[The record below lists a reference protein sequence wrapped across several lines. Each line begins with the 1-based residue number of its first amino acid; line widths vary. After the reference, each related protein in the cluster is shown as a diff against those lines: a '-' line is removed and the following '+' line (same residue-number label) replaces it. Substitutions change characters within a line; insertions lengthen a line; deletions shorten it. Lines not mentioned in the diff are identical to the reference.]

1 MREYRDPLDAAHARI
16 AQLERL
22 EAPEAEIAKLRAEVR
37 SLRSAVARER
47 SQRNVWLVAALLTMC
62 LVAGYLVR
70 NEMERR
76 AQVQRAWEKLGTN
89 VGPARAPVGRL

>member
-16 AQLERL
+16 AQLEQAD
-22 EAPEAEIAKLRAEVR
+22 APEAEIAKLRAEVR
-37 SLRSAVARER
+37 SLRSTVSRER
-47 SQRNVWLVAALLTMC
+47 SQRNVWIVAALLTMC
-62 LVAGYLVR
+62 MVAGYLVR

-89 VGPARAPVGRL
+89 VGPSRTQAGRL